1 MNTKPLILWSLLML
15 VFIAG
20 CTLFNGA
27 KENKTNAV
35 TQESLSNELIESR
48 ARVGI
53 VTSDFYN
60 GKYQGKL
67 PIEDAVKIIE
77 EEIEVQKIIYQKY
90 NELPNENKTDKR
102 IYMQFF
108 QLGKYG
114 WAPESSMLRAIK
126 ESSF

>member
-1 MNTKPLILWSLLML
+1 ML
-15 VFIAG
+15 VFMAG

-67 PIEDAVKIIE
+67 SIEDAVKIIE